1 MLVSLAL
8 GLSAISATAQSYDVS
23 KVYSFQ
29 NVGNS
34 KRAAAFPKTGL
45 MAATEGSTT
54 LSLAN
59 LFVLAPVVEG
69 GTTYYTIQPY
79 GDRTKYVYYI
89 NTNDAN
95 ANIGLTSDASKANIK
110 WLISGNNIKPG
121 NGKGSSWNVRGT
133 NSDWSLSALGQ
144 WVGHDSDND
153 NKWTI
158 SEVGSDDVTAAI
170 SAYKTQYISSLA
182 TVDVT
187 SKANEKVGFPLY
199 SVVSAAAIA
208 NASTDVSKIY
218 SGAIPVS
225 AITLK
230 TPTSASGLFK
240 IKNVGTG
247 KYLFQEEN
255 AKNVTFMN
263 DGGDNA
269 KYYWQ
274 VSFEGNNATITG
286 AMGKAPAK
294 GAQSKV
300 YNDVVA
306 DYLTT
311 INLRGA
317 STSSAKYT
325 EGNFLWPNVHSTNQT
340 YYTKNN
346 AAYNSDNNP
355 LFLTTYS
362 AEGVANQYTF
372 EAVALTGEEKL
383 YNVSFEGVPNGTTAS
398 VTINDESYAGCPT
411 VYNGGFFVLSDAST
425 KTFTASTIQAT
436 NSTVTVEGQTIKVI
450 YTTDYNVLLADEV
463 SIAKALLAKT
473 GIGTP
478 TVGSEARVNLQAA
491 ITTAEGITTGATEAD
506 LNTLKAA
513 ETTYSATTA
522 NLQLPED
529 GKAYKMYG
537 LFSNGTKAYLKHNEN
552 DVYIVQKQAD
562 GTFKFVNSLAD
573 EANFVYNGHGSDSGK
588 KANTFNLQARHRINF
603 GALNLVS
610 AGAFTAN
617 VCIKNDGSDFNQYS
631 TGSSNSGSWS
641 TEWYFEPAEF
651 TGHAVTFTASNDG
664 QNYATVKLP
673 YAAILPTSVTAYKGT
688 VSGNEVTLTEYKHT
702 GEVLPANTPVL
713 LTATTASSYNFAPAA
728 YQAAEETGFQGT
740 LAATAVTANN
750 AYILAK
756 KGEEVKFY
764 LLNSES
770 NTVNANKAYIVVSE
784 GKAQAISFNFGT
796 TTGIHAATADAA
808 IVAPVFD
815 LTGRRV
821 VKVVK
826 GGLYIQNG
834 KKFIVK

>member
-1 MLVSLAL
+1 MLVSFAL
-8 GLSAISATAQSYDVS
+8 GLSAISATAQSYDAS

-45 MAATEGSTT
+45 MAATEKSTA

-59 LFVLAPVVEG
+59 LFVLTPVVEG
-69 GTTYYTIQPY
+69 ETTYYTIQPY
-79 GDRTKYVYYI
+79 GDRTKYVCYI
-89 NTNDAN
+89 NTNDAD
-95 ANIGLTSDASKANIK
+95 ANIGLTSDASNANRK
-110 WLISGNNIKPG
+110 WLISGNSIKPG

-144 WVGHDSDND
+144 WVGHDSDNS

-170 SAYKTQYISSLA
+170 SAYKTQYNISALA

-187 SKANEKVGFPLY
+187 SEANEKVGFPLY
-199 SVVSAAAIA
+199 SVVSAAVAA
-208 NASTDVSKIY
+208 NTATDVSEIY
-218 SGAIPVS
+218 PGAFPTS

-240 IKNVGTG
+240 IKNVGTS

-255 AKNVTFMN
+255 TKNVTFMN

-269 KYYWQ
+269 KYYWK
-274 VSFEGNNATITG
+274 VSFDGNNATITG

-294 GAQSKV
+294 GAEGKV
-300 YNDVVA
+300 YSAVVA

-317 STSSAKYT
+317 STSSGKYT
-325 EGNFLWPNVHSTNQT
+325 ENNFLWPNVHSTNQT

-346 AAYNSDNNP
+346 AAYNSANNP

-362 AEGVANQYTF
+362 TENVANQYTF
-372 EAVALTGEEKL
+372 EAVSFTGEEKL
-383 YNVSFEGVPNGTTAS
+383 YDVSFEGVPNGTTAS
-398 VTINDESYAGCPT
+398 VTISDETYAGCPT

-425 KTFTASTIQAT
+425 KTFTASTIHAT
-436 NSTVTVEGQTIKVI
+436 NSTVSVDGQTIKVV

-463 SIAKALLAKT
+463 VIAKALLAKT

-478 TVGSEARVNLQAA
+478 GSEARTNLQAA
-491 ITTAEGITTGATEAD
+491 ITTAEGKTTGATETD

-513 ETTYSATTA
+513 EATYSAA
-522 NLQLPED
+522 DLQLPED
-529 GKAYKMYG
+529 GKAYKPYV
-537 LFSNGTKAYLKHNEN
+537 LLSNGNK
-552 DVYIVQKQAD
+552 VYANTNGNQVFVVQKVND
-562 GTFKFVNSLAD
+562 TYRLVSSLGNGNVVSESNKTEFTIGTTNRL
-573 EANFVYNGHGSDSGK
+573 E
-588 KANTFNLQARHRINF
+588 F
-603 GALNLVS
+603 GALTLTHSDNV
-610 AGAFTAN
+610 A
-617 VCIKNDGSDFNQYS
+617 VCINAAGTNYNHF
-631 TGSSNSGSWS
+631 TGKGYKATDWS

-651 TGHAVTFTASNDG
+651 TGHAVNFTASNDG
-664 QNYATVKLP
+664 KNYATVKLP
-673 YAAILPTSVTAYKGT
+673 YAATLPTGVTAYKGN
-688 VSGNEVTLTEYKHT
+688 VSGNEVSLTAYKQA

-713 LTATTASSYNFAPAA
+713 LTATDASSYNFAPAA

-740 LAATAVTANN
+740 LAAAAVTANN

-770 NTVNANKAYIVVSE
+770 NTVNANKAYIVVSG
-784 GKAQAISFNFGT
+784 GKAQALSFNFGT

-808 IVAPVFD
+808 TAAPVFD
-815 LTGRRV
+815 LSGRRV

>member
-1 MLVSLAL
+1 MLVSFAL
-8 GLSAISATAQSYDVS
+8 GLSAISATAQSYDAS

-34 KRAAAFPKTGL
+34 KRAAAFPKTRL
-45 MAATEGSTT
+45 MAATENSTA

-59 LFVLAPVVEG
+59 LFVLTPVVES

-79 GDRTKYVYYI
+79 GDPTKYVYYI
-89 NTNDAN
+89 NTSDAN
-95 ANIGLTSDASKANIK
+95 ANIGLTSDASKANTK

-144 WVGHDSDND
+144 WVGHDSEND

-170 SAYKTQYISSLA
+170 SAYKSQYISALA

-187 SKANEKVGFPLY
+187 SEANEKVGFPLY
-199 SVVSAAAIA
+199 SVVSAAAAA
-208 NASTDVSKIY
+208 NAAADVSAIY
-218 SGAIPVS
+218 LGAIPVS

-240 IKNVGTG
+240 IKNVGTS

-255 AKNVTFMN
+255 TKNVTFMN

-269 KYYWQ
+269 KYYWK
-274 VSFEGNNATITG
+274 VSFDGNNATITG

-294 GAQSKV
+294 GAQNKV

-311 INLRGA
+311 ISLRGA
-317 STSSAKYT
+317 STSSGKYT
-325 EGNFLWPNVHSTNQT
+325 ENNFLWPNVHSTNQT

-346 AAYNSDNNP
+346 AAYNSANNP
-355 LFLTTYS
+355 LFLTTFS
-362 AEGVANQYTF
+362 AENVANQYTF
-372 EAVALTGEEKL
+372 EVVALTGEEKL

-425 KTFTASTIQAT
+425 KTFTASSIRAT
-436 NSTVTVEGQTIKVI
+436 NSTVAVDGQTIKVV

-463 SIAKALLAKT
+463 IVAKALLAKT

-478 TVGSEARVNLQAA
+478 GSEARTNLQAA
-491 ITTAEGITTGATEAD
+491 ITTAEGKTTGATEAD

-513 ETTYSATTA
+513 EATYSAA
-522 NLQLPED
+522 ELQLPED
-529 GKAYKMYG
+529 GKAYKPYV
-537 LFSNGTKAYLKHNEN
+537 LLSNGNK
-552 DVYIVQKQAD
+552 VYANTNGNQVFVVQKVND
-562 GTFKFVNSLAD
+562 TYRLVSSLGNGNVVSENNKTEFTIGTTNRL
-573 EANFVYNGHGSDSGK
+573 E
-588 KANTFNLQARHRINF
+588 F
-603 GALNLVS
+603 GALTLTYNSNV
-610 AGAFTAN
+610 A
-617 VCIKNDGSDFNQYS
+617 VCINAAGTDYNHF
-631 TGSSNSGSWS
+631 SGKGHKGTDWS

-651 TGHAVTFTASNDG
+651 AGHVVTFTASNDG

-673 YAAILPTSVTAYKGT
+673 YAATLPTGVTAYKGN
-688 VSGNEVTLTEYKHT
+688 VSGNEVTLTAYKQA

-713 LTATTASSYNFAPAA
+713 LTANDATSYNFAPAA

-740 LAATAVTANN
+740 LAAAAVTDN

-770 NTVNANKAYIVVSE
+770 NTVKANKAYIVVSG
-784 GKAQAISFNFGT
+784 GKAQALSFNFGT

-808 IVAPVFD
+808 TDAPVFD
-815 LTGRRV
+815 LSGRRV

>member
-1 MLVSLAL
+1 MLVSFAL
-8 GLSAISATAQSYDVS
+8 GLSAISATAQSYDAS

-45 MAATEGSTT
+45 MAATEGSAD

-59 LFVLAPVVEG
+59 LFVLTPVVES

-89 NTNDAN
+89 NTSDAN
-95 ANIGLTSDASKANIK
+95 ANIGLTSDASKANTK

-144 WVGHDSDND
+144 WVGHDSDNS

-158 SEVGSDDVTAAI
+158 SEIGSDDVTAAI
-170 SAYKTQYISSLA
+170 SAYKSQYISALA

-187 SKANEKVGFPLY
+187 SEANEKVGFPLY
-199 SVVSAAAIA
+199 SVVSAAAAA
-208 NASTDVSKIY
+208 NTAIDVSEIY
-218 SGAIPVS
+218 QGAIPTS

-240 IKNVGTG
+240 IKNVGTS

-255 AKNVTFMN
+255 TKNVTFMN

-269 KYYWQ
+269 KYYWK
-274 VSFEGNNATITG
+274 VSFDGNNATITG

-294 GAQSKV
+294 GAERQV
-300 YNDVVA
+300 YSAVVA

-317 STSSAKYT
+317 STSSGKYT
-325 EGNFLWPNVHSTNQT
+325 ENNFLWPNVHSTNQT

-346 AAYNSDNNP
+346 AAYNSANNP

-362 AEGVANQYTF
+362 TENVANQYTF
-372 EAVALTGEEKL
+372 EAVALTGGEKL

-425 KTFTASTIQAT
+425 KTFTASTIHAT
-436 NSTVTVEGQTIKVI
+436 NSTVSVDGQTIKVV

-463 SIAKALLAKT
+463 VLAKALLAKT

-478 TVGSEARVNLQAA
+478 GSEARTNLQAA
-491 ITTAEGITTGATEAD
+491 ITTAEGKTTGATETD

-513 ETTYSATTA
+513 EATYSAA
-522 NLQLPED
+522 ELQLPED
-529 GKAYKMYG
+529 GKAYKPYV
-537 LFSNGTKAYLKHNEN
+537 LLSNGNK
-552 DVYIVQKQAD
+552 VYANTNGNQVFVVQKVND
-562 GTFKFVNSLAD
+562 TYRLVSSLGNGNVVSENNKTEFTIGTTNRL
-573 EANFVYNGHGSDSGK
+573 E
-588 KANTFNLQARHRINF
+588 F
-603 GALNLVS
+603 GALTLTYNSNV
-610 AGAFTAN
+610 A
-617 VCIKNDGSDFNQYS
+617 VCINAAGTSYNHY
-631 TGSSNSGSWS
+631 TGGGHKGTDWS

-651 TGHAVTFTASNDG
+651 AGHAVTFTASNDG

-673 YAAILPTSVTAYKGT
+673 YAAILPTGVTAYKGT
-688 VSGNEVTLTEYKHT
+688 VSGNEVTLTAYKQA

-713 LTATTASSYNFAPAA
+713 LTATDASSYNFAPAA
-728 YQAAEETGFQGT
+728 YQAAEVTGFQGT
-740 LAATAVTANN
+740 LAATAVTDN

-770 NTVNANKAYIVVSE
+770 NTVNANKAYIVVSG
-784 GKAQAISFNFGT
+784 GKAQALSFNFGT

-808 IVAPVFD
+808 TDAPVFD
-815 LTGRRV
+815 LSGRRV

>member
-8 GLSAISATAQSYDVS
+8 GLSAISATAQSYDAS

-59 LFVLAPVVEG
+59 LFVLTPVVEG
-69 GTTYYTIQPY
+69 ETTYYKIQPY

-95 ANIGLTSDASKANIK
+95 ANIGLTSDASNANIK
-110 WLISGNNIKPG
+110 WLISGNSIKPG

-144 WVGHDSDND
+144 WVGHDSDNS

-170 SAYKTQYISSLA
+170 SAYKTQYISALA

-187 SKANEKVGFPLY
+187 SEANEKVGFPLY
-199 SVVSAAAIA
+199 SVVSAAVAA
-208 NASTDVSKIY
+208 NTATDVSKIY
-218 SGAIPVS
+218 SGAIPTS

-240 IKNVGTG
+240 IKNVGTS

-255 AKNVTFMN
+255 TKNVTFMN

-269 KYYWQ
+269 KYYWK
-274 VSFEGNNATITG
+274 VSFDGNNATVTG

-294 GAQSKV
+294 GAQNKV

-317 STSSAKYT
+317 STSSGKYT
-325 EGNFLWPNVHSTNQT
+325 ENNFLWPNVHSTIQT

-346 AAYNSDNNP
+346 AAYNSANNP
-355 LFLTTYS
+355 LFLTTYP
-362 AEGVANQYTF
+362 AEAVANQYTF
-372 EAVALTGEEKL
+372 EAVALTGGEKL
-383 YNVSFEGVPNGTTAS
+383 YNVSFEGVPNETTAS

-411 VYNGGFFVLSDAST
+411 VYNGGFFVLSDASS
-425 KTFTASTIQAT
+425 KTFTPSTIHAT
-436 NSTVTVEGQTIKVI
+436 NSYVNVDGQTIKVV
-450 YTTDYNVLLADEV
+450 YTTNYNVLLADEV
-463 SIAKALLAKT
+463 IVAKALLAKT

-478 TVGSEARVNLQAA
+478 GSEARTNLQAA
-491 ITTAEGITTGATEAD
+491 ITTAEGKTTGATEAD

-513 ETTYSATTA
+513 EATYSAA
-522 NLQLPED
+522 DLQLPED
-529 GKAYKMYG
+529 GKAYKPYV
-537 LFSNGTKAYLKHNEN
+537 LLSNGNK
-552 DVYIVQKQAD
+552 VYANTNGNQVFVVQKVND
-562 GTFKFVNSLAD
+562 TYRLVSSLGNGNVVSESNKTEFTIGTTNRL
-573 EANFVYNGHGSDSGK
+573 E
-588 KANTFNLQARHRINF
+588 F
-603 GALNLVS
+603 GALTLTYNSNV
-610 AGAFTAN
+610 A
-617 VCIKNDGSDFNQYS
+617 VCINAAGTSYNHY
-631 TGSSNSGSWS
+631 TGSGHKGTDYS

-651 TGHAVTFTASNDG
+651 TGHAVAFTASNDG

-673 YAAILPTSVTAYKGT
+673 YAATLPIGVTAYKGT
-688 VSGNEVTLTEYKHT
+688 VSGNEVTLTAYKQA

-713 LTATTASSYNFAPAA
+713 LTANDATSYNFAPAA

-740 LAATAVTANN
+740 LAATAVTDN

-770 NTVNANKAYIVVSE
+770 NTVNANKAYIVVSG
-784 GKAQAISFNFGT
+784 GKAQALSFNFGT

-808 IVAPVFD
+808 TDAPVFD
-815 LTGRRV
+815 LSGRRV

-834 KKFIVK
+834 KKYIVK

>member
-1 MLVSLAL
+1 MLVSFAL
-8 GLSAISATAQSYDVS
+8 GLSAISATAQSYDAS

-45 MAATEGSTT
+45 MAATEGSAD

-59 LFVLAPVVEG
+59 LFVLTLVVES

-89 NTNDAN
+89 NTSDAN
-95 ANIGLTSDASKANIK
+95 ANIGLTSDASKANTK

-144 WVGHDSDND
+144 WVGHDSDNS

-158 SEVGSDDVTAAI
+158 SEIGSDDVTAAI
-170 SAYKTQYISSLA
+170 SAYKSQYISALA

-187 SKANEKVGFPLY
+187 SEANEKVGFPLY
-199 SVVSAAAIA
+199 SVVSAAAAA
-208 NASTDVSKIY
+208 NTAIDVSEIY
-218 SGAIPVS
+218 QGAIPTS

-240 IKNVGTG
+240 IKNVGTS

-255 AKNVTFMN
+255 TKNVTFMN

-269 KYYWQ
+269 KYYWK
-274 VSFEGNNATITG
+274 VSFDGNNATITG

-294 GAQSKV
+294 GAERQV
-300 YNDVVA
+300 YSAVVA

-317 STSSAKYT
+317 STSSGKYT
-325 EGNFLWPNVHSTNQT
+325 ENNFLWPNVHSTNQT

-346 AAYNSDNNP
+346 AAYNSANNP
-355 LFLTTYS
+355 LFLTTFS
-362 AEGVANQYTF
+362 AENVANQYTF

-398 VTINDESYAGCPT
+398 VTINDELYAGCPT

-425 KTFTASTIQAT
+425 KTFTASSIRAT
-436 NSTVTVEGQTIKVI
+436 NSTVAVDGQTIKVV

-463 SIAKALLAKT
+463 IVAKALLAKT

-478 TVGSEARVNLQAA
+478 GSEARTNLQAA
-491 ITTAEGITTGATEAD
+491 ITTAEGKTTGATETD

-513 ETTYSATTA
+513 EATYSAA
-522 NLQLPED
+522 ELQLPED
-529 GKAYKMYG
+529 GKAYKPYV
-537 LFSNGTKAYLKHNEN
+537 LLSNGNK
-552 DVYIVQKQAD
+552 VYANTNGNQVFVVQKVN
-562 GTFKFVNSLAD
+562 GTYRLVSSLG
-573 EANFVYNGHGSDSGK
+573 NGNVVSESNKTEFTIGTT
-588 KANTFNLQARHRINF
+588 NRLEF
-603 GALNLVS
+603 GALTLTYNSNV
-610 AGAFTAN
+610 A
-617 VCIKNDGSDFNQYS
+617 VCINAAGTSYNHY
-631 TGSSNSGSWS
+631 TGSGHKGTDYS

-664 QNYATVKLP
+664 QNYATVNLP
-673 YAAILPTSVTAYKGT
+673 YAATLPTGVTAYKGT
-688 VSGNEVTLTEYKHT
+688 VSGNEVTLTAYKQA

-713 LTATTASSYNFAPAA
+713 LTANDATSYNFAPAA

-770 NTVNANKAYIVVSE
+770 NTVNANKAYIVVSG
-784 GKAQAISFNFGT
+784 GKAQALSFNFGT

-808 IVAPVFD
+808 TDAPVFD
-815 LTGRRV
+815 LSGRRV

>member
-1 MLVSLAL
+1 MLVSFAL
-8 GLSAISATAQSYDVS
+8 GLSAISATAQSYDAS

-45 MAATEGSTT
+45 MAATEGSAD

-59 LFVLAPVVEG
+59 LFVLTPVVES

-89 NTNDAN
+89 NTSDAN
-95 ANIGLTSDASKANIK
+95 ANIGLTSDASKANTK

-144 WVGHDSDND
+144 WVGHDSDNS

-158 SEVGSDDVTAAI
+158 SEIGSDDVTAAI
-170 SAYKTQYISSLA
+170 SAYKSQYISALA

-187 SKANEKVGFPLY
+187 SEANEKVGFPLY
-199 SVVSAAAIA
+199 SVVSAAAAA
-208 NASTDVSKIY
+208 NTAIDVSEIY
-218 SGAIPVS
+218 QGAIPTS

-240 IKNVGTG
+240 IKNVGTS

-255 AKNVTFMN
+255 TKNVTFMN

-269 KYYWQ
+269 KYYWK
-274 VSFEGNNATITG
+274 VSFDGNNATITG

-294 GAQSKV
+294 GAERQV
-300 YNDVVA
+300 YSAVVA

-317 STSSAKYT
+317 STSSGKYT
-325 EGNFLWPNVHSTNQT
+325 ENNFLWPNVHSTNQT

-346 AAYNSDNNP
+346 AAYNSANNP

-362 AEGVANQYTF
+362 TENVANQYTF

-398 VTINDESYAGCPT
+398 VTINDELYAGCPT

-425 KTFTASTIQAT
+425 KTFTASSIRAT
-436 NSTVTVEGQTIKVI
+436 NSTVAVDGQTIKVV

-463 SIAKALLAKT
+463 IVAKALLAKT

-478 TVGSEARVNLQAA
+478 GSEARTNLQAA
-491 ITTAEGITTGATEAD
+491 ITTAEGKTTGATETD

-513 ETTYSATTA
+513 EATYSAA
-522 NLQLPED
+522 ELQLPED
-529 GKAYKMYG
+529 GKAYKPYV
-537 LFSNGTKAYLKHNEN
+537 LLSNGNK
-552 DVYIVQKQAD
+552 VYANTNGNQVFVVQKVN
-562 GTFKFVNSLAD
+562 GTYRLVSSLG
-573 EANFVYNGHGSDSGK
+573 NGNVVSESNKTEFTIGTT
-588 KANTFNLQARHRINF
+588 NRLEF
-603 GALNLVS
+603 GALTLTYNSNV
-610 AGAFTAN
+610 A
-617 VCIKNDGSDFNQYS
+617 VCINAAGTSYNHF
-631 TGSSNSGSWS
+631 SGSGHKGTDWS

-651 TGHAVTFTASNDG
+651 AGQTVAFTASNDG

-673 YAAILPTSVTAYKGT
+673 YAAILPTGVTAYKGT
-688 VSGNEVTLTEYKHT
+688 VAGNEVTLTAYKQA

-713 LTATTASSYNFAPAA
+713 LTANDATSYNFAPAA

-740 LAATAVTANN
+740 LAATAVTDN

-770 NTVNANKAYIVVSE
+770 NTVNANKAYIVVSG
-784 GKAQAISFNFGT
+784 GKAQALSFNFGT

-808 IVAPVFD
+808 TDAPVFD
-815 LTGRRV
+815 LSGRRV

>member
-1 MLVSLAL
+1 MLVSFAL
-8 GLSAISATAQSYDVS
+8 GLSAISATAQSYDAS

-45 MAATEGSTT
+45 MAATEKSTA

-59 LFVLAPVVEG
+59 LFVLTPVVEG
-69 GTTYYTIQPY
+69 ETTYYTIQPY
-79 GDRTKYVYYI
+79 GDRTKYVCYI
-89 NTNDAN
+89 NTNDAD
-95 ANIGLTSDASKANIK
+95 ANIGLTSDASNANRK
-110 WLISGNNIKPG
+110 WLISGNSIKPG

-144 WVGHDSDND
+144 WVGHDSDNS

-170 SAYKTQYISSLA
+170 SAYKSQYISALA

-187 SKANEKVGFPLY
+187 SEANEKVGFPLY
-199 SVVSAAAIA
+199 SVVSAAVAA
-208 NASTDVSKIY
+208 NTATDESEIY
-218 SGAIPVS
+218 QGAIPTS

-230 TPTSASGLFK
+230 TPTSTTGLFK
-240 IKNVGTG
+240 IKNVGTS

-255 AKNVTFMN
+255 TKNVTFMN

-269 KYYWQ
+269 KYYWK
-274 VSFEGNNATITG
+274 VSFNGNNATITG

-294 GAQSKV
+294 GAQNKV

-311 INLRGA
+311 ISLRGA
-317 STSSAKYT
+317 STSSGKYT
-325 EGNFLWPNVHSTNQT
+325 ENNFLWPNVHSTNQT

-346 AAYNSDNNP
+346 AAYNSADNP
-355 LFLTTYS
+355 LFLTTYP
-362 AEGVANQYTF
+362 AEGVGNQYTF
-372 EAVALTGEEKL
+372 EAVSLTGEDKL

-425 KTFTASTIQAT
+425 KTFTPSTIHAT
-436 NSTVTVEGQTIKVI
+436 NSYVNVDGQTIKVVYI
-450 YTTDYNVLLADEV
+450 TDYNVLLADEV
-463 SIAKALLAKT
+463 IVAKALLAKT

-478 TVGSEARVNLQAA
+478 ADGSKARTNLQAA
-491 ITTAEGITTGATEAD
+491 ITTAEEKTTGATEAD

-513 ETTYSATTA
+513 EATYSAA
-522 NLQLPED
+522 ELQLPED
-529 GKAYKMYG
+529 GKAYKPYV
-537 LFSNGTKAYLKHNEN
+537 LLSNGNK
-552 DVYIVQKQAD
+552 VYANTNGNQVFVVQKVND
-562 GTFKFVNSLAD
+562 TYRLVSSLGNGNVVSESNKTEFTIGTTNRL
-573 EANFVYNGHGSDSGK
+573 E
-588 KANTFNLQARHRINF
+588 F
-603 GALNLVS
+603 GALTLTHSDNV
-610 AGAFTAN
+610 A
-617 VCIKNDGSDFNQYS
+617 VCINAAGTNYNHF
-631 TGSSNSGSWS
+631 TGKGYKATDWS

-651 TGHAVTFTASNDG
+651 TGHAVNFTASNDG
-664 QNYATVKLP
+664 KNYATVKLP
-673 YAAILPTSVTAYKGT
+673 YAATLPTGVTAYKGN
-688 VSGNEVTLTEYKHT
+688 VSGNEVSLTAYKQA

-713 LTATTASSYNFAPAA
+713 LTATDASSYNFAPAA

-740 LAATAVTANN
+740 LAAAAVTANN

-770 NTVNANKAYIVVSE
+770 NTVNANKAYIVVSG
-784 GKAQAISFNFGT
+784 GKAQALSFNFGT

-808 IVAPVFD
+808 TAAPVFD
-815 LTGRRV
+815 LSGRRV

>member
-1 MLVSLAL
+1 MLVSFAL
-8 GLSAISATAQSYDVS
+8 GLSAISATAQSYDAS

-45 MAATEGSTT
+45 MAATEKSTA

-59 LFVLAPVVEG
+59 LFVLTPVVEG
-69 GTTYYTIQPY
+69 ETTYYTIQPY

-89 NTNDAN
+89 NTSDAN
-95 ANIGLTSDASKANIK
+95 ANIGLTSDASKANTK

-144 WVGHDSDND
+144 WVGHDSEND

-170 SAYKTQYISSLA
+170 SAYKSQYISALA

-187 SKANEKVGFPLY
+187 SEANEKVGFPLY
-199 SVVSAAAIA
+199 SVVSAAAAA
-208 NASTDVSKIY
+208 NAAAEVSKIY
-218 SGAIPVS
+218 PGAFPTS

-240 IKNVGTG
+240 IKNVGTS

-255 AKNVTFMN
+255 TKNVTFMN

-269 KYYWQ
+269 KYYWK
-274 VSFEGNNATITG
+274 VSFDGNNATITG

-294 GAQSKV
+294 GAEGQV
-300 YNDVVA
+300 YSAVVA

-317 STSSAKYT
+317 STSSGKYT
-325 EGNFLWPNVHSTNQT
+325 ENNFLWPNVHSTNQT

-346 AAYNSDNNP
+346 AAYNSADNP
-355 LFLTTYS
+355 MFLTTYS

-372 EAVALTGEEKL
+372 EVVALTGEENL

-425 KTFTASTIQAT
+425 KTFTASTIRAT
-436 NSTVTVEGQTIKVI
+436 NSTVAVDGQTIKVV

-463 SIAKALLAKT
+463 IVAKALLAKT

-478 TVGSEARVNLQAA
+478 ADGSKARTNLQAA
-491 ITTAEGITTGATEAD
+491 ITTAEEKTTGATEAD

-513 ETTYSATTA
+513 EATYSAA
-522 NLQLPED
+522 ELQLPED
-529 GKAYKMYG
+529 GKAYKPYV
-537 LFSNGTKAYLKHNEN
+537 LLSNGNK
-552 DVYIVQKQAD
+552 VYANTNGNQVFVVQKVND
-562 GTFKFVNSLAD
+562 TYRLVSSLGNGNVVSESNKTEFTIGTTNRL
-573 EANFVYNGHGSDSGK
+573 E
-588 KANTFNLQARHRINF
+588 F
-603 GALNLVS
+603 GALTLTHSDNV
-610 AGAFTAN
+610 A
-617 VCIKNDGSDFNQYS
+617 VCINAAGTNYNHF
-631 TGSSNSGSWS
+631 TGKGYKATDWS

-651 TGHAVTFTASNDG
+651 TGHAVNFTASNDG
-664 QNYATVKLP
+664 KNYATVKLP
-673 YAAILPTSVTAYKGT
+673 YAATLPTGVTAYKGN
-688 VSGNEVTLTEYKHT
+688 VSGNEVSLTAYKQA

-713 LTATTASSYNFAPAA
+713 LTATDASSYNFAPAA

-740 LAATAVTANN
+740 LAAAAVTANN

-770 NTVNANKAYIVVSE
+770 NTVNANKAYIVVSG
-784 GKAQAISFNFGT
+784 GKAQALSFNFGT

-808 IVAPVFD
+808 TAAPVFD
-815 LTGRRV
+815 LSGRRV

>member
-8 GLSAISATAQSYDVS
+8 GLSAISATAQSYDAS

-45 MAATEGSTT
+45 MAATEKSTA

-59 LFVLAPVVEG
+59 LFVLTPVVEG
-69 GTTYYTIQPY
+69 ETTYYTIQPY

-89 NTNDAN
+89 NTSDAN
-95 ANIGLTSDASKANIK
+95 ANIGLTSDASKANTK

-144 WVGHDSDND
+144 WVGHDSEND

-170 SAYKTQYISSLA
+170 SAYKSQYISALA

-187 SKANEKVGFPLY
+187 SEANEKVGFPLY
-199 SVVSAAAIA
+199 SVVSAAAAA
-208 NASTDVSKIY
+208 NVAIDVSEIY
-218 SGAIPVS
+218 QGAIPTS

-230 TPTSASGLFK
+230 TPTSTTGLFK
-240 IKNVGTG
+240 IKNVGTS

-255 AKNVTFMN
+255 TKNVTFMN

-269 KYYWQ
+269 KYYWK
-274 VSFEGNNATITG
+274 VSFDGNNATITG

-294 GAQSKV
+294 GAQNKV

-311 INLRGA
+311 ISLRGA
-317 STSSAKYT
+317 STSSGKYT
-325 EGNFLWPNVHSTNQT
+325 ENNFLWPNVHSTILKF
-340 YYTKNN
+340 YTKKN
-346 AAYNSDNNP
+346 ADYNSADNP
-355 LFLTTYS
+355 MFLTTYS

-372 EAVALTGEEKL
+372 EAVSFTGEEKL

-398 VTINDESYAGCPT
+398 VTINDDSYAGCPT

-425 KTFTASTIQAT
+425 KTFTASAIRAT
-436 NSTVTVEGQTIKVI
+436 NSTVAVDGQTIKVV

-463 SIAKALLAKT
+463 VIAKALLAKT

-478 TVGSEARVNLQAA
+478 RSEARTNLQAA
-491 ITTAEGITTGATEAD
+491 ITTAEGKTTGATEAD

-513 ETTYSATTA
+513 EATYSAA
-522 NLQLPED
+522 DLQLPED
-529 GKAYKMYG
+529 GKAYKPYV
-537 LFSNGTKAYLKHNEN
+537 LLSNGNK
-552 DVYIVQKQAD
+552 VYANTNGNQVFVVQKVND
-562 GTFKFVNSLAD
+562 TYRLVSSLGNGNVVSESNKTEFTIGTTNRL
-573 EANFVYNGHGSDSGK
+573 E
-588 KANTFNLQARHRINF
+588 F
-603 GALNLVS
+603 GALTLTHSDNV
-610 AGAFTAN
+610 A
-617 VCIKNDGSDFNQYS
+617 VCINAAGTNYNHF
-631 TGSSNSGSWS
+631 TGKGYKATDWS

-651 TGHAVTFTASNDG
+651 TGHAVNFTASNDG
-664 QNYATVKLP
+664 KNYATVKLP
-673 YAAILPTSVTAYKGT
+673 YAATLPTGVTAYKGN
-688 VSGNEVTLTEYKHT
+688 VSGNEVSLTAYKQA

-713 LTATTASSYNFAPAA
+713 LTATDASSYNFAPAA

-740 LAATAVTANN
+740 LAAAAVTANN

-770 NTVNANKAYIVVSE
+770 NTVNANKAYIVVSG
-784 GKAQAISFNFGT
+784 GKAQALSFNFGT

-808 IVAPVFD
+808 TAAPVFD
-815 LTGRRV
+815 LSGRRV

>member
-8 GLSAISATAQSYDVS
+8 GLSAISATAQSYDAS

-45 MAATEGSTT
+45 MAATEKSTA

-59 LFVLAPVVEG
+59 LFVLTPVVEG
-69 GTTYYTIQPY
+69 ETTYYTVQPY
-79 GDRTKYVYYI
+79 GDCTKYVYYI
-89 NTNDAN
+89 NTSDAN
-95 ANIGLTSDASKANIK
+95 ANIGLTSDASKANTK

-144 WVGHDSDND
+144 WVGHDSEND

-170 SAYKTQYISSLA
+170 SAYKSQYISALA

-187 SKANEKVGFPLY
+187 SEANEKVGFPLY
-199 SVVSAAAIA
+199 SVVSAAAAA
-208 NASTDVSKIY
+208 NVATDVSEIY
-218 SGAIPVS
+218 QGAIPTS

-240 IKNVGTG
+240 IKNVGTS

-255 AKNVTFMN
+255 TKNVTFMN

-269 KYYWQ
+269 KYYWK
-274 VSFEGNNATITG
+274 VSFDGNNATVTG

-294 GAQSKV
+294 GAEGKV

-317 STSSAKYT
+317 STSSGKYT
-325 EGNFLWPNVHSTNQT
+325 ENNFLWPNVHSTIQT

-346 AAYNSDNNP
+346 AAYNSANNP
-355 LFLTTYS
+355 LFLTTYP

-372 EAVALTGEEKL
+372 EAVTLTGEEKL
-383 YNVSFEGVPNGTTAS
+383 YNVSFEGVPDGTTAS

-425 KTFTASTIQAT
+425 KTFTASTIRAT
-436 NSTVTVEGQTIKVI
+436 NSTVAVDGQTIKVV

-463 SIAKALLAKT
+463 IVAKALLAKT

-478 TVGSEARVNLQAA
+478 GSEARTNLQAA
-491 ITTAEGITTGATEAD
+491 ITTAEGKTTGATETD

-513 ETTYSATTA
+513 EATYSAA
-522 NLQLPED
+522 ELQLPED
-529 GKAYKMYG
+529 GKAYKPYV
-537 LFSNGTKAYLKHNEN
+537 LLSNGNK
-552 DVYIVQKQAD
+552 VYANTNGNQVFVVQKVND
-562 GTFKFVNSLAD
+562 TYRLVSSLGNGNVVSENNKTEFTIGTTNRL
-573 EANFVYNGHGSDSGK
+573 E
-588 KANTFNLQARHRINF
+588 F
-603 GALNLVS
+603 GALTLTYNSNV
-610 AGAFTAN
+610 A
-617 VCIKNDGSDFNQYS
+617 VCINAAGTSYNHY
-631 TGSSNSGSWS
+631 TGSGHKGTDWS

-651 TGHAVTFTASNDG
+651 AGHAVTFTASNDG

-673 YAAILPTSVTAYKGT
+673 YAATLPTGVTAYKGT
-688 VSGNEVTLTEYKHT
+688 VSGNEVTLTAYKQA

-713 LTATTASSYNFAPAA
+713 LTATDASSYNFAPAA

-740 LAATAVTANN
+740 LAAAAVTANN

-764 LLNSES
+764 LLNSEN
-770 NTVNANKAYIVVSE
+770 NTVNANKAYIVVSG
-784 GKAQAISFNFGT
+784 GKAQALSFNFGT
-796 TTGIHAATADAA
+796 TTGIHAATADAPA
-808 IVAPVFD
+808 TAAPVFD
-815 LTGRRV
+815 LSGRRV

>member
-8 GLSAISATAQSYDVS
+8 GLSAISATAQSYDAS

-45 MAATEGSTT
+45 MAATEKSTA

-59 LFVLAPVVEG
+59 LFVLTPVVEG
-69 GTTYYTIQPY
+69 ETTYYTVQPY

-89 NTNDAN
+89 NTSDAN
-95 ANIGLTSDASKANIK
+95 ANIGLTSDASKANTK

-144 WVGHDSDND
+144 WVGHDSEND

-170 SAYKTQYISSLA
+170 SAYKSQYISALA

-187 SKANEKVGFPLY
+187 SEANEKVGFPLY
-199 SVVSAAAIA
+199 SVVSAAAAA
-208 NASTDVSKIY
+208 NVATDVSEIY
-218 SGAIPVS
+218 QGAIPTS

-230 TPTSASGLFK
+230 TPTSTTGLFK
-240 IKNVGTG
+240 IKNVGTS

-255 AKNVTFMN
+255 TKNVTFMN

-269 KYYWQ
+269 KYYWK
-274 VSFEGNNATITG
+274 VSFDGNNATITG

-294 GAQSKV
+294 GAQNKV

-311 INLRGA
+311 ISLRGA
-317 STSSAKYT
+317 STSSGKYT
-325 EGNFLWPNVHSTNQT
+325 ENNFLWPNVHSTNQT

-346 AAYNSDNNP
+346 AAYNSANNP
-355 LFLTTYS
+355 LFLTTFS
-362 AEGVANQYTF
+362 AENVANQYTF
-372 EAVALTGEEKL
+372 EVVALTGEEKL

-425 KTFTASTIQAT
+425 KTFTASSIRAT
-436 NSTVTVEGQTIKVI
+436 NSTVAVDGQTIKVV

-463 SIAKALLAKT
+463 IVAKALLAKT

-478 TVGSEARVNLQAA
+478 GSEARTNLQAA
-491 ITTAEGITTGATEAD
+491 ITTAEGKTTGATEAD

-513 ETTYSATTA
+513 EATYSATE
-522 NLQLPED
+522 LQLPED
-529 GKAYKMYG
+529 GKAYKPYV
-537 LFSNGTKAYLKHNEN
+537 LLSNGNK
-552 DVYIVQKQAD
+552 VYANTNGNQVFVVQKVND
-562 GTFKFVNSLAD
+562 TYRLVSSLGNGNVVSENNKTEFTIGTTNRL
-573 EANFVYNGHGSDSGK
+573 E
-588 KANTFNLQARHRINF
+588 F
-603 GALNLVS
+603 GALTLTYNSNV
-610 AGAFTAN
+610 A
-617 VCIKNDGSDFNQYS
+617 VCINAAGTDYNHF
-631 TGSSNSGSWS
+631 SGKGHKGTDWS

-651 TGHAVTFTASNDG
+651 AGHVVTFTASNDG

-673 YAAILPTSVTAYKGT
+673 YAATLPTGVTAYKGN
-688 VSGNEVTLTEYKHT
+688 VSGNEVTLTAYKQA

-713 LTATTASSYNFAPAA
+713 LTANDATSYNFAPAA

-740 LAATAVTANN
+740 LAAAAVTDN

-770 NTVNANKAYIVVSE
+770 NTVNANKAYIVVSG
-784 GKAQAISFNFGT
+784 GKAQALSFNFGT

-808 IVAPVFD
+808 TDAPVFD
-815 LTGRRV
+815 LSGRRV

>member
-1 MLVSLAL
+1 MLVSFAL
-8 GLSAISATAQSYDVS
+8 GLSAISATAQSYDAS

-45 MAATEGSTT
+45 MAATEKSTA

-59 LFVLAPVVEG
+59 LFVLTPVVEG
-69 GTTYYTIQPY
+69 ETTYYTIQPY
-79 GDRTKYVYYI
+79 GDRTKYVCYI
-89 NTNDAN
+89 NTNNAD
-95 ANIGLTSDASKANIK
+95 ANIGLTSDASNANRK
-110 WLISGNNIKPG
+110 WLISGNSIKPG

-144 WVGHDSDND
+144 WVGHDSDNS

-170 SAYKTQYISSLA
+170 SAYKSQYISALA

-187 SKANEKVGFPLY
+187 SEANEKVGFPLY
-199 SVVSAAAIA
+199 SVVSAAAAA
-208 NASTDVSKIY
+208 NTATDVSKIY
-218 SGAIPVS
+218 SGAIPTS

-240 IKNVGTG
+240 IKNVGTS

-255 AKNVTFMN
+255 TKNVTFMN

-269 KYYWQ
+269 KYYWK
-274 VSFEGNNATITG
+274 VSFDGNNATITG

-294 GAQSKV
+294 GAEGKV
-300 YNDVVA
+300 YSAVVA

-325 EGNFLWPNVHSTNQT
+325 ENNFLWPNVHSTIQT

-346 AAYNSDNNP
+346 AAYNSANNP

-362 AEGVANQYTF
+362 TENVANQYTF
-372 EAVALTGEEKL
+372 EAVALTGGEKL

-425 KTFTASTIQAT
+425 KTFTASTIHAT
-436 NSTVTVEGQTIKVI
+436 NSTVSVDGQTIKVV

-463 SIAKALLAKT
+463 VLAKALLAKT

-478 TVGSEARVNLQAA
+478 GSEARTNLQAA
-491 ITTAEGITTGATEAD
+491 ITTAEGKTTGATETD

-513 ETTYSATTA
+513 EATYSAA
-522 NLQLPED
+522 ELQLPED
-529 GKAYKMYG
+529 GKAYKPYV
-537 LFSNGTKAYLKHNEN
+537 LLSNGNK
-552 DVYIVQKQAD
+552 VYANTNGNQVFVVQKVND
-562 GTFKFVNSLAD
+562 TYRLVSSLGNGNVVSENNKTEFTIGTTNRL
-573 EANFVYNGHGSDSGK
+573 E
-588 KANTFNLQARHRINF
+588 F
-603 GALNLVS
+603 GALTLTYNSNV
-610 AGAFTAN
+610 A
-617 VCIKNDGSDFNQYS
+617 VCINAAGTSYNHY
-631 TGSSNSGSWS
+631 TGGGHKGTDWS

-651 TGHAVTFTASNDG
+651 AGHAVTFTASNDG

-673 YAAILPTSVTAYKGT
+673 YAAILPTGVTAYKGT
-688 VSGNEVTLTEYKHT
+688 VSGNEVTLTAYKQA

-713 LTATTASSYNFAPAA
+713 LTATDASSYNFAPAA
-728 YQAAEETGFQGT
+728 YQAAEVTGFQGT
-740 LAATAVTANN
+740 LAATAVTDN

-770 NTVNANKAYIVVSE
+770 NTVNANKAYIVVSG
-784 GKAQAISFNFGT
+784 GKAQALSFNFGT

-808 IVAPVFD
+808 TDAPVFD
-815 LTGRRV
+815 LSGRRV

>member
-1 MLVSLAL
+1 MLVSFAL
-8 GLSAISATAQSYDVS
+8 GLSAISATAQSYDAS

-45 MAATEGSTT
+45 MATTEKSTA

-59 LFVLAPVVEG
+59 LFVLTPVVEG
-69 GTTYYTIQPY
+69 ETTYYTIQPY

-89 NTNDAN
+89 NTNDAD

-144 WVGHDSDND
+144 WVGHDSDNS

-158 SEVGSDDVTAAI
+158 SEIGSDDVTAAI
-170 SAYKTQYISSLA
+170 SAYKSQYISALA

-187 SKANEKVGFPLY
+187 SEANEKVGFPLY
-199 SVVSAAAIA
+199 SVVSAAAAA
-208 NASTDVSKIY
+208 NTAIDVSEIY
-218 SGAIPVS
+218 QGAIPTS

-240 IKNVGTG
+240 IKNVGTS

-255 AKNVTFMN
+255 TKNVTFMN

-269 KYYWQ
+269 KYYWK
-274 VSFEGNNATITG
+274 VSFDGNNATITG

-294 GAQSKV
+294 GAERQV
-300 YNDVVA
+300 YSAVVA

-317 STSSAKYT
+317 STSSGKYT
-325 EGNFLWPNVHSTNQT
+325 ENNFLWPNVHSTNQT

-346 AAYNSDNNP
+346 AAYNSANNP
-355 LFLTTYS
+355 LFLTTFS
-362 AEGVANQYTF
+362 AENVANQYTF

-425 KTFTASTIQAT
+425 RTFTASSIRAT
-436 NSTVTVEGQTIKVI
+436 NSTVAVDGQTIKVV

-463 SIAKALLAKT
+463 IVAKALLAKT

-478 TVGSEARVNLQAA
+478 GSEARTNLQAA
-491 ITTAEGITTGATEAD
+491 ITTAEGKTTGATETD

-513 ETTYSATTA
+513 EATYSAA
-522 NLQLPED
+522 ELQLPED
-529 GKAYKMYG
+529 GKAYKPYV
-537 LFSNGTKAYLKHNEN
+537 LLSNGNK
-552 DVYIVQKQAD
+552 VYANTNGNQVFVVQKVND
-562 GTFKFVNSLAD
+562 TYRLVSSLGNGNVVSENNKTEFTIGTTNRL
-573 EANFVYNGHGSDSGK
+573 E
-588 KANTFNLQARHRINF
+588 F
-603 GALNLVS
+603 GALTLTYNSNV
-610 AGAFTAN
+610 A
-617 VCIKNDGSDFNQYS
+617 VCINAAGTDYNHF
-631 TGSSNSGSWS
+631 SGKGHKGTDWS

-651 TGHAVTFTASNDG
+651 AGHVVTFTASNDG

-673 YAAILPTSVTAYKGT
+673 YAATLPIGVTAYKGT
-688 VSGNEVTLTEYKHT
+688 VSGNEVTLTAYKQA

-713 LTATTASSYNFAPAA
+713 LTANDATSYNFAPAA

-740 LAATAVTANN
+740 LAATAVTDN

-770 NTVNANKAYIVVSE
+770 NTVNANKAYIVVSG
-784 GKAQAISFNFGT
+784 GKAQALSFNFGT

-808 IVAPVFD
+808 TDAPVFD
-815 LTGRRV
+815 ISGRRV

>member
-1 MLVSLAL
+1 MLVSFAL
-8 GLSAISATAQSYDVS
+8 GLSAISATAQSYDAS

-45 MAATEGSTT
+45 MATTEKSTA

-59 LFVLAPVVEG
+59 LFVLTPVVEG
-69 GTTYYTIQPY
+69 ETTYYTIQPY

-89 NTNDAN
+89 NTNDAD

-144 WVGHDSDND
+144 WVGHDSDNS

-158 SEVGSDDVTAAI
+158 SEIGSDDVTAAI
-170 SAYKTQYISSLA
+170 SAYKSQYISALA

-187 SKANEKVGFPLY
+187 SEANEKVGFPLY
-199 SVVSAAAIA
+199 SVVSAAAAA
-208 NASTDVSKIY
+208 NTSIDVSEIY
-218 SGAIPVS
+218 QGAIPTS

-240 IKNVGTG
+240 IKNVGTS

-255 AKNVTFMN
+255 TKNVTFMN

-269 KYYWQ
+269 KYYWK
-274 VSFEGNNATITG
+274 VSFDGNNATITG

-294 GAQSKV
+294 GAERQV
-300 YNDVVA
+300 YSAVVA

-317 STSSAKYT
+317 STSSGKYT
-325 EGNFLWPNVHSTNQT
+325 ENNFLWPNVHSTNQT

-346 AAYNSDNNP
+346 AAYNSANNP
-355 LFLTTYS
+355 LFLTTFS
-362 AEGVANQYTF
+362 AENVANQYTF

-425 KTFTASTIQAT
+425 RTFTASSIRAT
-436 NSTVTVEGQTIKVI
+436 NSTVAVDGQTIKVV

-463 SIAKALLAKT
+463 IVAKALLAKT

-478 TVGSEARVNLQAA
+478 GSEARTNLQAA
-491 ITTAEGITTGATEAD
+491 ITTAEGKTTGATETD

-513 ETTYSATTA
+513 EATYSAA
-522 NLQLPED
+522 ELQLPED
-529 GKAYKMYG
+529 GKAYKPYV
-537 LFSNGTKAYLKHNEN
+537 LLSNGNK
-552 DVYIVQKQAD
+552 VYANTNGNQVFVVQKVND
-562 GTFKFVNSLAD
+562 TYRLVSSLGNGNVVSENNKTEFTIGTTNRL
-573 EANFVYNGHGSDSGK
+573 E
-588 KANTFNLQARHRINF
+588 F
-603 GALNLVS
+603 GALTLTYNSNV
-610 AGAFTAN
+610 A
-617 VCIKNDGSDFNQYS
+617 VCINAAGTDYNHF
-631 TGSSNSGSWS
+631 SGKGHKGTDWS

-651 TGHAVTFTASNDG
+651 AGHVVTFTASNDG

-673 YAAILPTSVTAYKGT
+673 YAATLPIGVTAYKGT
-688 VSGNEVTLTEYKHT
+688 VSGNEVTLTAYKQA

-713 LTATTASSYNFAPAA
+713 LTANDATSYNFAPAA

-740 LAATAVTANN
+740 LAATAVTDN

-770 NTVNANKAYIVVSE
+770 NTVNANKAYIVVSG
-784 GKAQAISFNFGT
+784 GKAQALSFNFGT

-808 IVAPVFD
+808 TDAPVFD
-815 LTGRRV
+815 ISGRRV

-834 KKFIVK
+834 KKYIVK

>member
-1 MLVSLAL
+1 MLVSFAL
-8 GLSAISATAQSYDVS
+8 GLSAISATAQSYDAS

-45 MAATEGSTT
+45 MAATEKSTA

-59 LFVLAPVVEG
+59 LFVLTPVVEG
-69 GTTYYTIQPY
+69 ETTYYTIQPY
-79 GDRTKYVYYI
+79 VDRTKYVYYI
-89 NTNDAN
+89 NTNDAD

-144 WVGHDSDND
+144 WVGHDSDNS

-170 SAYKTQYISSLA
+170 SAYKSQFIAPLA

-187 SKANEKVGFPLY
+187 SEANEKVGFPLY
-199 SVVSAAAIA
+199 SVVSAAAAA
-208 NASTDVSKIY
+208 NAATDVSEIY
-218 SGAIPVS
+218 QGAIPTS

-240 IKNVGTG
+240 IKNVGTS

-255 AKNVTFMN
+255 TKNVTFMN

-269 KYYWQ
+269 KYYWK
-274 VSFEGNNATITG
+274 VSFDGNNATVTG

-294 GAQSKV
+294 GAQNKV
-300 YNDVVA
+300 YSAVVA

-317 STSSAKYT
+317 STSSGKYT
-325 EGNFLWPNVHSTNQT
+325 ENNFLWPNVHSTNQT

-346 AAYNSDNNP
+346 AAYNSADNP
-355 LFLTTYS
+355 LFLTTYP
-362 AEGVANQYTF
+362 AEGVGNQYTF
-372 EAVALTGEEKL
+372 EAVSLTGEENL

-411 VYNGGFFVLSDAST
+411 VYNDGFFVLSDAST
-425 KTFTASTIQAT
+425 KTFTASTIHAT
-436 NSTVTVEGQTIKVI
+436 NSTVSVDGQTIKVV

-463 SIAKALLAKT
+463 VLAKALLAKT

-478 TVGSEARVNLQAA
+478 GSEARTNLQAA
-491 ITTAEGITTGATEAD
+491 ITTAEGKTTGATETD

-513 ETTYSATTA
+513 EATYSAA
-522 NLQLPED
+522 DLQLPED
-529 GKAYKMYG
+529 GKAYKPYV
-537 LFSNGTKAYLKHNEN
+537 LLSNGNK
-552 DVYIVQKQAD
+552 VYANTNGNQVFVVQKVND
-562 GTFKFVNSLAD
+562 TYRLVSSLGNGNVVSESNKTEFTIGTTNRL
-573 EANFVYNGHGSDSGK
+573 E
-588 KANTFNLQARHRINF
+588 F
-603 GALNLVS
+603 GALTLTYNSNV
-610 AGAFTAN
+610 A
-617 VCIKNDGSDFNQYS
+617 VCINAAGTSYNHY
-631 TGSSNSGSWS
+631 TGSGHKGTDYS

-651 TGHAVTFTASNDG
+651 TGHAVAFTASNDG

-673 YAAILPTSVTAYKGT
+673 YAAILPTGVTAYKGT
-688 VSGNEVTLTEYKHT
+688 VAGNEVTLTAYKQA

-713 LTATTASSYNFAPAA
+713 LTATDASSYNFAPAG
-728 YQAAEETGFQGT
+728 YQPSEETGFLGT
-740 LAATAVTANN
+740 LAAAAVTANN

-764 LLNSES
+764 LLNSEN
-770 NTVNANKAYIVVSE
+770 NTVNANKAYIVVSG
-784 GKAQAISFNFGT
+784 GKAQALSFNFGT
-796 TTGIHAATADAA
+796 TTGIHAATADAPA
-808 IVAPVFD
+808 TAAPVFD
-815 LTGRRV
+815 LSGRRV

>member
-1 MLVSLAL
+1 MLVSFAL
-8 GLSAISATAQSYDVS
+8 GLSAISATAQSYDAS

-45 MAATEGSTT
+45 MAATEGSAD

-59 LFVLAPVVEG
+59 LFVLTPVVES

-89 NTNDAN
+89 NTSDAN
-95 ANIGLTSDASKANIK
+95 ANIGLTSDASKANTK

-144 WVGHDSDND
+144 WVGHDSDNS

-158 SEVGSDDVTAAI
+158 SEIGSDDVTAAI
-170 SAYKTQYISSLA
+170 SAYKSQYISALA

-187 SKANEKVGFPLY
+187 SEANEKVGFPLY
-199 SVVSAAAIA
+199 SVVSAAAAA
-208 NASTDVSKIY
+208 NTAIDVSEIY
-218 SGAIPVS
+218 QGAIPTS

-240 IKNVGTG
+240 IKNVGTS

-255 AKNVTFMN
+255 TKNVTFMN

-269 KYYWQ
+269 KYYWK
-274 VSFEGNNATITG
+274 VSFDGNNATITG

-294 GAQSKV
+294 GAERQV
-300 YNDVVA
+300 YSAVVA

-317 STSSAKYT
+317 STSSGKYT
-325 EGNFLWPNVHSTNQT
+325 ENNFLWPNVHSTNQT

-346 AAYNSDNNP
+346 AAYNSANNP

-362 AEGVANQYTF
+362 TENVANQYTF

-398 VTINDESYAGCPT
+398 VTINDELYAGCPT

-425 KTFTASTIQAT
+425 KTFTASSIRAT
-436 NSTVTVEGQTIKVI
+436 NSTVAVDGQTIKVV

-463 SIAKALLAKT
+463 IVAKALLAKT

-478 TVGSEARVNLQAA
+478 GSEARTNLQAA
-491 ITTAEGITTGATEAD
+491 ITTAEGKTTGATETD

-513 ETTYSATTA
+513 EATYSAA
-522 NLQLPED
+522 ELQLPED
-529 GKAYKMYG
+529 GKAYKPYV
-537 LFSNGTKAYLKHNEN
+537 LLSNGNK
-552 DVYIVQKQAD
+552 VYANTNGNQVFVVQKVN
-562 GTFKFVNSLAD
+562 GTYRLVSSLG
-573 EANFVYNGHGSDSGK
+573 NGNVVSESNKTEFTIGTT
-588 KANTFNLQARHRINF
+588 NRLEF
-603 GALNLVS
+603 GALTLTYNSSV
-610 AGAFTAN
+610 A
-617 VCIKNDGSDFNQYS
+617 VCINAAGTSYNHF
-631 TGSSNSGSWS
+631 SGSGHKGTDWS

-651 TGHAVTFTASNDG
+651 AGQTVAFTASNDG

-673 YAAILPTSVTAYKGT
+673 YAAILPTGVTAYKGT
-688 VSGNEVTLTEYKHT
+688 VAGNEVTLTAYKQA

-713 LTATTASSYNFAPAA
+713 LTANDATSYNFAPAA

-740 LAATAVTANN
+740 LAATAVTDN

-770 NTVNANKAYIVVSE
+770 NTVNANKAYIVVSG
-784 GKAQAISFNFGT
+784 GKAQALSFNFGT

-808 IVAPVFD
+808 TDAPVFD
-815 LTGRRV
+815 LSGRRV

>member
-1 MLVSLAL
+1 MLVSFAL
-8 GLSAISATAQSYDVS
+8 GLSAISATAQSYDAS

-45 MAATEGSTT
+45 MAATEKSTA

-59 LFVLAPVVEG
+59 LFVLTPVVEG
-69 GTTYYTIQPY
+69 ETTYYTIQPY
-79 GDRTKYVYYI
+79 GDRTKYVCYI
-89 NTNDAN
+89 NTNNAD
-95 ANIGLTSDASKANIK
+95 ANIGLTSDASNANRK
-110 WLISGNNIKPG
+110 WLISGNSIKPG

-144 WVGHDSDND
+144 WVGHDSDNS

-158 SEVGSDDVTAAI
+158 SEVGLVDVTAAI
-170 SAYKTQYISSLA
+170 SAYKSQYISALA

-187 SKANEKVGFPLY
+187 SEANEKVGFPLY
-199 SVVSAAAIA
+199 SVVSAAAAA
-208 NASTDVSKIY
+208 NTATDVSKIY
-218 SGAIPVS
+218 SGAIPTS

-240 IKNVGTG
+240 IKNVGTS

-255 AKNVTFMN
+255 TKNVTFMN

-269 KYYWQ
+269 KYYWK
-274 VSFEGNNATITG
+274 VSFDGNNATITG

-294 GAQSKV
+294 GAEGKV
-300 YNDVVA
+300 YSAVVA

-325 EGNFLWPNVHSTNQT
+325 ENNFLWPNVHSTIQT

-346 AAYNSDNNP
+346 AAYNSANNP

-362 AEGVANQYTF
+362 TENVANQYTF
-372 EAVALTGEEKL
+372 EAVALTGGEKL

-425 KTFTASTIQAT
+425 KTFTASTIHAT
-436 NSTVTVEGQTIKVI
+436 NSTVSVDGQTIKVV

-463 SIAKALLAKT
+463 VLAKALLAKT

-478 TVGSEARVNLQAA
+478 GSEARTNLQAA
-491 ITTAEGITTGATEAD
+491 ITTAEGKTTGATETD

-513 ETTYSATTA
+513 EATYSAA
-522 NLQLPED
+522 ELQLPED
-529 GKAYKMYG
+529 GKAYKPYV
-537 LFSNGTKAYLKHNEN
+537 LLSNGNK
-552 DVYIVQKQAD
+552 VYANTNGNQVFVVQKVND
-562 GTFKFVNSLAD
+562 TYRLVSSLGNGNVVSENNKTEFTIGTTNRL
-573 EANFVYNGHGSDSGK
+573 E
-588 KANTFNLQARHRINF
+588 F
-603 GALNLVS
+603 GALTLTYNSNNSNV
-610 AGAFTAN
+610 A
-617 VCIKNDGSDFNQYS
+617 VCINAAGTSYNHY
-631 TGSSNSGSWS
+631 TGGGHKGTDWS

-651 TGHAVTFTASNDG
+651 AGHAVTFTASNDG

-673 YAAILPTSVTAYKGT
+673 YAAILPTGVTAYKGT
-688 VSGNEVTLTEYKHT
+688 VSGNEVTLTAYKQA

-713 LTATTASSYNFAPAA
+713 LTATDASSYNFAPAA
-728 YQAAEETGFQGT
+728 YQAAEVTGFQGT
-740 LAATAVTANN
+740 LAATAVTDN

-770 NTVNANKAYIVVSE
+770 NTVNANKAYIVVSG
-784 GKAQAISFNFGT
+784 GKAQALSFNFGT

-808 IVAPVFD
+808 TDAPVFD
-815 LTGRRV
+815 LSGRRV

>member
-1 MLVSLAL
+1 MLVSFAL
-8 GLSAISATAQSYDVS
+8 GLSAISATAQSYDAS

-45 MAATEGSTT
+45 MAATEKSTA

-59 LFVLAPVVEG
+59 LFVLTPVVEG
-69 GTTYYTIQPY
+69 ETTYYTIQPY
-79 GDRTKYVYYI
+79 GDRTKYVCYI
-89 NTNDAN
+89 NTNDAD
-95 ANIGLTSDASKANIK
+95 ANIGLTSDASNANRK
-110 WLISGNNIKPG
+110 WLISGNSIKPG

-144 WVGHDSDND
+144 WVGHDSDNS

-170 SAYKTQYISSLA
+170 SAYKTQYNISALA

-187 SKANEKVGFPLY
+187 SEANEKVGFPLY
-199 SVVSAAAIA
+199 SVVSAAVAA
-208 NASTDVSKIY
+208 NTATDVSEIY
-218 SGAIPVS
+218 PGAFPTS

-240 IKNVGTG
+240 IKNVGTS

-255 AKNVTFMN
+255 TKNVTFMN

-269 KYYWQ
+269 KYYWK
-274 VSFEGNNATITG
+274 VSFDGNNATITG

-294 GAQSKV
+294 GAEGKV
-300 YNDVVA
+300 YSAVVA

-317 STSSAKYT
+317 STSSGKYT
-325 EGNFLWPNVHSTNQT
+325 ENNFLWPNVHSTNQT

-346 AAYNSDNNP
+346 AAYNSANNP

-362 AEGVANQYTF
+362 TENVANQYTF
-372 EAVALTGEEKL
+372 EAVSFTGEEKL
-383 YNVSFEGVPNGTTAS
+383 YDVSFEGVPNGTTAS
-398 VTINDESYAGCPT
+398 VTISDETYAGCPT

-425 KTFTASTIQAT
+425 KTFTASTIHAT
-436 NSTVTVEGQTIKVI
+436 NSTVSVDGQTIKVV

-463 SIAKALLAKT
+463 VIAKALLAKT

-478 TVGSEARVNLQAA
+478 GSEARTNLQAA
-491 ITTAEGITTGATEAD
+491 ITTAEGKTTGATETD

-513 ETTYSATTA
+513 EATYSAA
-522 NLQLPED
+522 DLQLPED

-537 LFSNGTKAYLKHNEN
+537 LFSDGTKAYLKHNEN
-552 DVYIVQKQAD
+552 DVYIVQKQAN

-573 EANFVYNGHGSDSGK
+573 EANLVYNGQGASSGK
-588 KANTFNLQARHRINF
+588 KSNTFNLQARNRINF

-610 AGAFTAN
+610 AEQFTAN
-617 VCIKNDGSDFNQYS
+617 VCIKSDGSSLNQYS
-631 TGSSNSGSWS
+631 DGSSNSGSWS
-641 TEWYFEPAEF
+641 TEWYFEP
-651 TGHAVTFTASNDG
+651 VTDFAGQTVAFTASNDG

-673 YAAILPTSVTAYKGT
+673 YAATLPTGVTAYKGT
-688 VSGNEVTLTEYKHT
+688 VAGNEVTLTAYKQAD
-702 GEVLPANTPVL
+702 EVLPANTPVL
-713 LTATTASSYNFAPAA
+713 LTANDATSYNFAPAA

-740 LAATAVTANN
+740 LAAAAVTANN

-764 LLNSES
+764 LLNSE
-770 NTVNANKAYIVVSE
+770 NNKVNANKAYIVVSE
-784 GKAQAISFNFGT
+784 GKAQALSFNFGT

-808 IVAPVFD
+808 TAAPVFD
-815 LTGRRV
+815 LSGRRV

>member
-1 MLVSLAL
+1 MLVSFAL
-8 GLSAISATAQSYDVS
+8 GLSAISATAQSYDAS

-45 MAATEGSTT
+45 MAATEKSTA

-59 LFVLAPVVEG
+59 LFVLTPVVEG
-69 GTTYYTIQPY
+69 ETTYYTVQPY

-89 NTNDAN
+89 NTSDAN
-95 ANIGLTSDASKANIK
+95 ANIGLTSDASKANTK

-144 WVGHDSDND
+144 WVGHDSEND

-170 SAYKTQYISSLA
+170 SAYKSQYISALA

-187 SKANEKVGFPLY
+187 SEANEKVGFPLY
-199 SVVSAAAIA
+199 SVVSAAAAA
-208 NASTDVSKIY
+208 NVATDVSEIY
-218 SGAIPVS
+218 QGAIPTS

-230 TPTSASGLFK
+230 TPTSTTGLFK
-240 IKNVGTG
+240 IKNVGTS

-255 AKNVTFMN
+255 TKNVTFMN

-269 KYYWQ
+269 KYYWK
-274 VSFEGNNATITG
+274 VSFDGNNATITG

-294 GAQSKV
+294 GAQNKV

-311 INLRGA
+311 ISLRGA
-317 STSSAKYT
+317 STSSGKYT
-325 EGNFLWPNVHSTNQT
+325 ENNFLWPNVHSTNQT

-346 AAYNSDNNP
+346 AAYNSANNP
-355 LFLTTYS
+355 LFLTTFS
-362 AEGVANQYTF
+362 AENVANQYTF
-372 EAVALTGEEKL
+372 EVVALTGEEKL

-425 KTFTASTIQAT
+425 KTFTASSIRAT
-436 NSTVTVEGQTIKVI
+436 NSTVAVDGQTIKVV

-463 SIAKALLAKT
+463 IVAKALLAKT

-478 TVGSEARVNLQAA
+478 GSEARTNLQAA
-491 ITTAEGITTGATEAD
+491 ITTAEGKTTGATEAD

-513 ETTYSATTA
+513 EATYSAA
-522 NLQLPED
+522 ELQLPED
-529 GKAYKMYG
+529 GKAYKPYV
-537 LFSNGTKAYLKHNEN
+537 LLSNGNK
-552 DVYIVQKQAD
+552 VYANTNGNQVFVVQKVND
-562 GTFKFVNSLAD
+562 TYRLVSSLGNGNVVSENNKTEFTIGTTNRL
-573 EANFVYNGHGSDSGK
+573 E
-588 KANTFNLQARHRINF
+588 F
-603 GALNLVS
+603 GALTLTYNSNV
-610 AGAFTAN
+610 A
-617 VCIKNDGSDFNQYS
+617 VCINAAGTDYNHF
-631 TGSSNSGSWS
+631 SGKGHKGTDWS

-651 TGHAVTFTASNDG
+651 AGHVVTFTASNDG

-673 YAAILPTSVTAYKGT
+673 YAATLPTGVTAYKGN
-688 VSGNEVTLTEYKHT
+688 VSGNEVTLTAYKQA

-713 LTATTASSYNFAPAA
+713 LTANDATSYNFAPAG
-728 YQAAEETGFQGT
+728 YQPSEETGFLGT

-770 NTVNANKAYIVVSE
+770 NTVNANKAYIVVSG
-784 GKAQAISFNFGT
+784 GKAQALSFNFGT

-808 IVAPVFD
+808 TDAPVFD
-815 LTGRRV
+815 LSGRRV

>member
-8 GLSAISATAQSYDVS
+8 GLSAISATAQSYDAS

-45 MAATEGSTT
+45 MAATEKSTA

-59 LFVLAPVVEG
+59 LFVLTPVVEG
-69 GTTYYTIQPY
+69 ETTYYTVQPY

-89 NTNDAN
+89 NTSDAN
-95 ANIGLTSDASKANIK
+95 ANIGLTSDASKANTK

-144 WVGHDSDND
+144 WVGHDSEND

-170 SAYKTQYISSLA
+170 SAYKSQYISALA

-187 SKANEKVGFPLY
+187 SEANEKVGFPLY
-199 SVVSAAAIA
+199 SVVSAAAAA
-208 NASTDVSKIY
+208 NVATDVSEIY
-218 SGAIPVS
+218 QGAIPTS

-230 TPTSASGLFK
+230 TPTSTTGLFK
-240 IKNVGTG
+240 IKNVGTS

-255 AKNVTFMN
+255 TKNVTFMN

-269 KYYWQ
+269 KYYWK
-274 VSFEGNNATITG
+274 VSFDGNNATITG

-294 GAQSKV
+294 GAQNKV

-311 INLRGA
+311 ISLRGA
-317 STSSAKYT
+317 STSSGKYT
-325 EGNFLWPNVHSTNQT
+325 ENNFLWPNVHSTILKF
-340 YYTKNN
+340 YTKNN
-346 AAYNSDNNP
+346 ADYNSADNP
-355 LFLTTYS
+355 MFLTTYS

-372 EAVALTGEEKL
+372 EAVSFTGEEKL

-398 VTINDESYAGCPT
+398 VTINDDSYAGCPT

-425 KTFTASTIQAT
+425 KTFTASAIRAT
-436 NSTVTVEGQTIKVI
+436 NSTVAVDGQTIKVV

-463 SIAKALLAKT
+463 VIAKALLAKT

-478 TVGSEARVNLQAA
+478 GSEARTNLQAA
-491 ITTAEGITTGATEAD
+491 ITTAEGKTTGATEAD

-513 ETTYSATTA
+513 EATYSAA
-522 NLQLPED
+522 DLQLPED
-529 GKAYKMYG
+529 GKAYKPYV
-537 LFSNGTKAYLKHNEN
+537 LLSNGNK
-552 DVYIVQKQAD
+552 VYANTNGNQVFVVQKVND
-562 GTFKFVNSLAD
+562 TYRLVSSLGNGNVVSESNKTEFTIGTTNRL
-573 EANFVYNGHGSDSGK
+573 E
-588 KANTFNLQARHRINF
+588 F
-603 GALNLVS
+603 GALTLTYNSNV
-610 AGAFTAN
+610 A
-617 VCIKNDGSDFNQYS
+617 VCINAAGTDYNHF
-631 TGSSNSGSWS
+631 SGKGHKGTDWS

-651 TGHAVTFTASNDG
+651 AGHVVTFTASNDG

-673 YAAILPTSVTAYKGT
+673 YAATLPTGVTAYKGT
-688 VSGNEVTLTEYKHT
+688 VAGNEVTLTAYKQA

-713 LTATTASSYNFAPAA
+713 LTANDATSYNFAPAA

-740 LAATAVTANN
+740 LAAAAVTANN

-770 NTVNANKAYIVVSE
+770 NTVNANKAYIVVSG
-784 GKAQAISFNFGT
+784 GKAQALSFNFGT

-808 IVAPVFD
+808 TAAPVFD
-815 LTGRRV
+815 LSGRRV